1 MFSVVYH
8 PEAREEATAL
18 PVKIR
23 VKFDRLIGKL
33 EYDARLLREPD
44 TKPLGDGLFEISTMG
59 TDIARGIWVYHKGNT
74 IMAAIG
80 STPFERGDDAEGF
93 LIVTSAADK
102 GLVDIHDRRP
112 LVLSPDAAREWMRQG
127 ISGKEVE
134 EIITDGAVP
143 TDKFTWHA
151 VKRVVGNV
159 KNQGEELIKP
169 VI

>member
-44 TKPLGDGLFEISTMG
+44 TKPLGDGLFEIRTMG

-74 IMAAIG
+74 IIML
-80 STPFERGDDAEGF
+80 R
-93 LIVTSAADK
+93 
-102 GLVDIHDRRP
+102 
-112 LVLSPDAAREWMRQG
+112 VLSRSLRKRQQKKS
-127 ISGKEVE
+127 ISPESG
-134 EIITDGAVP
+134 
-143 TDKFTWHA
+143 
-151 VKRVVGNV
+151 
-159 KNQGEELIKP
+159 
-169 VI
+169 

>member
-44 TKPLGDGLFEISTMG
+44 TKPLGDGLFEIRTMG

-74 IMAAIG
+74 IIMLRFSSRSHRKRQRKKSI
-80 STPFERGDDAEGF
+80 
-93 LIVTSAADK
+93 
-102 GLVDIHDRRP
+102 
-112 LVLSPDAAREWMRQG
+112 SPK
-127 ISGKEVE
+127 SG
-134 EIITDGAVP
+134 
-143 TDKFTWHA
+143 
-151 VKRVVGNV
+151 
-159 KNQGEELIKP
+159 
-169 VI
+169 

>member
-44 TKPLGDGLFEISTMG
+44 TKPLGLEPQIRTMG

-74 IMAAIG
+74 IIMLRVFIKK
-80 STPFERGDDAEGF
+80 SQKTPAKEIDLAKKRLAE
-93 LIVTSAADK
+93 
-102 GLVDIHDRRP
+102 
-112 LVLSPDAAREWMRQG
+112 VLNET
-127 ISGKEVE
+127 GK
-134 EIITDGAVP
+134 P
-143 TDKFTWHA
+143 
-151 VKRVVGNV
+151 
-159 KNQGEELIKP
+159 
-169 VI
+169 